1 MRGNQATMMTAKA
14 AREAA
19 AFNEHVPVG
28 ARVRYWRGLREGAP
42 SGEGAVRY
50 PAQEVCGTASVWI
63 EGCSGCVALSHVEA
77 V

>member
-1 MRGNQATMMTAKA
+1 MRNDTVKATRA
-14 AREAA
+14 AREAE
-19 AFNEHVPVG
+19 AFNERVPVG
-28 ARVRYWRGLREGAP
+28 ARVRYWRGIRQGAP
-42 SGEGAVRY
+42 SGEGAVRA